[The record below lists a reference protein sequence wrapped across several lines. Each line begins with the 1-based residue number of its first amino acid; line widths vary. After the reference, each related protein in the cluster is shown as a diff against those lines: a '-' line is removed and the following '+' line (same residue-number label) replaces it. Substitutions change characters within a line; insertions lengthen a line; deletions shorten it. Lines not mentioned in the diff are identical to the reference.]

1 MERIIPA
8 SELIINSDG
17 SVFHLHVKPEMLT
30 DRIILVGE
38 PSRVDM
44 VASFFDKKI
53 FEVQS
58 REFHTITGEYKGK
71 PIMCVSHG
79 IGADNIDIVIN
90 ELDALANVDF
100 ATRKVKKD
108 FRQLSMVRI
117 GTSGTI
123 PTLLMLM
130 KSSQTVFSAMGWL
143 WEPLLQP
150 MVFMDLKDE
159 SYDWK
164 SPTKIM
170 RKN

>member
-30 DRIILVGE
+30 DRIILVGD

-90 ELDALANVDF
+90 F
-100 ATRKVKKD
+100 IKMHQSK
-108 FRQLSMVRI
+108 I
-117 GTSGTI
+117 YIITI
-123 PTLLMLM
+123 
-130 KSSQTVFSAMGWL
+130 
-143 WEPLLQP
+143 
-150 MVFMDLKDE
+150 
-159 SYDWK
+159 
-164 SPTKIM
+164 IH
-170 RKN
+170 RN